1 MQVEVLFFMIK
12 NEYIIEKSN
21 LLNEIRG
28 NNMSLQELR
37 FFSIYLAKIN
47 ARKVSTRRVSFP
59 LSDFQKIMGFGRLNI
74 KQLKASTNSL
84 LCKVVN
90 VPNADGGYTGFT
102 IFKRV
107 RVFKDDSEK
116 WCIEIDASDDA
127 LPLLFNLKNNY
138 FTYELWNALRLKS
151 ANQLR
156 MYELLKQHEFQGKFE
171 ISVKELREYLYISSD
186 QYLALKDFRH
196 RVLDSCQKSLEENTN
211 IRYTYERGK
220 VGNRGKWL
228 TIIFHIYKNTKYK
241 DPMELQEFIDS
252 QPLPQPQS
260 PPQPTVP
267 NSENV
272 PDEKPQPTERRS
284 ELQPYLS
291 GKFEKDISPEER
303 KILCE
308 MLSYKVPAESE
319 RTPQLLE
326 KRLKLLYN
334 HMLISSKE
342 PIHNAVSYLKG
353 VIINISPEKLPS
365 VSVRNKKESDFNED
379 MYDIFVNDFEMI
391 KREIP

>member
-1 MQVEVLFFMIK
+1 
-12 NEYIIEKSN
+12 
-21 LLNEIRG
+21 
-28 NNMSLQELR
+28 MSLQEMR
-37 FFSIYLAKIN
+37 FFSIYLARIN

-138 FTYELWNALRLKS
+138 FTYELWNVLRLKS

-156 MYELLKQHEFQGKFE
+156 IYELLKQHEFQGKFE
-171 ISVKELREYLYISSD
+171 ISVKELREYLYISPD
-186 QYLALKDFRH
+186 QYSKMERFKA
-196 RVLDSCQKSLEENTN
+196 RVLDSCQKALEENTN
-211 IRYTYERGK
+211 IRYTYECGK
-220 VGNRGKWL
+220 IGNHGKWL

-267 NSENV
+267 TTENV

>member
-1 MQVEVLFFMIK
+1 MIK

-28 NNMSLQELR
+28 NNMSLQEMR
-37 FFSIYLAKIN
+37 FFSIYLARIN

-74 KQLKASTNSL
+74 KQLKESTNSL

-90 VPNADGGYTGFT
+90 VPNADGGYTEFT

-171 ISVKELREYLYISSD
+171 ISVKELREYLYIPD
-186 QYLALKDFRH
+186 NAYTRLLDFRH
-196 RVLDSCQKSLEENTN
+196 RILDSCQKALEENTN

-241 DPMELQEFIDS
+241 NPMELQEFIDS